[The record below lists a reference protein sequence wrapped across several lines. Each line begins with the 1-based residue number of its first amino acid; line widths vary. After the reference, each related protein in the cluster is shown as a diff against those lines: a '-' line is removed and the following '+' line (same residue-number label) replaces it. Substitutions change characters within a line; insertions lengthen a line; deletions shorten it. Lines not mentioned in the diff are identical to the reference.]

1 MPGGIVQD
9 VVLQVGHR
17 LAVLILR
24 HNGEQSEGA
33 IPHCTEHLAAVQA
46 GHHPVQLSA
55 LRRLPRL
62 GKGRPRHLIEKH
74 PVGVEGVVHSRQV
87 ELGLRHQ
94 GGHGGVNLQHRPQL
108 LAREVAGDQRRPGG
122 PVGPGPHIQ
131 HIKDLGRGDIS
142 PGQRRPQHPVRREG
156 DQGLSLR
163 QPGNGLGRP
172 GKGVRRQLSQAVS
185 ILNPRLGQWEEKVA
199 SGQHLVIG
207 EAIGAQIADVHL
219 LLPVPGQSGNL
230 RVLPRRPV
238 NGDQAVLL
246 QGLLPRPVPGQGDAP
261 QVFTVGPGG
270 DNVGVPH
277 HNGFRQGGVGM
288 SRNDQVDLRHRP
300 GQVLIL

>member
-1 MPGGIVQD
+1 M
-9 VVLQVGHR
+9 
-17 LAVLILR
+17 
-24 HNGEQSEGA
+24 
-33 IPHCTEHLAAVQA
+33 
-46 GHHPVQLSA
+46 
-55 LRRLPRL
+55 
-62 GKGRPRHLIEKH
+62 
-74 PVGVEGVVHSRQV
+74 GVEGVVHSRQV

-94 GGHGGVNLQHRPQL
+94 GGHGGVHLQHRPQL
-108 LAREVAGDQRRPGG
+108 LAREVAGDQRRTGG

-142 PGQRRPQHPVRREG
+142 PGQRSPQHPVRCEG

-163 QPGNGLGRP
+163 QPGNGPGRP
-172 GKGVRRQLSQAVS
+172 GKGVRRQLSQAIS

-219 LLPVPGQSGNL
+219 LLPVLGQSGNL

-300 GQVLIL
+300 GQVLILRGGGLAGAAVGQADDKLRPLLLQPAHTALGRLGRVLQHKAGGGRAGVGVLTHQPKNAVGHAPPL